1 VSLEAFIEAGLYD
14 PAAPNA
20 AERRELLEHLLG
32 RGFNSEDLVAAATRI
47 IQITGLAV
55 ALTRPLGPRVSL
67 AALAERCEASV
78 EELASVRTALGFAV
92 AAEDLPDVPD
102 TFVQDFA
109 LYRLACE
116 QYGREPTLAF
126 ARVLGAAVITITEA
140 ARELFTSP
148 LREASASEVQI
159 SQANEIG
166 IAAWDNLRSL
176 LGHLMVERTAR
187 DIWFEDELLKGDLT
201 MAVAFVD
208 LVGSTAWA
216 VESSSAAHAA
226 AVSRFELTAA
236 QLAAIHGGRVVK
248 FIGDEAM
255 VVAKDPVAATTIAS
269 RLCAA
274 TAEDSTLPAARGA
287 VGYGTVTARGGDY
300 FGTLVNLTSRATKA
314 AAPNTVVVT
323 SEVAQHLDPGSWSLS
338 EPRPVVL
345 RGIAAAVELVEV
357 DPIQSDDL

>member
-1 VSLEAFIEAGLYD
+1 MSLEAFVEAGLYD

-20 AERRELLEHLLG
+20 AERLELLEHLLG
-32 RGFNSEDLVAAATRI
+32 RGFSAEDLVAAGKRV
-47 IQITGLAV
+47 IQMTGLAV
-55 ALTRPLGPRVSL
+55 ALTRPMPPRVSL
-67 AALAERCEASV
+67 ADLAERCEASV
-78 EELASVRTALGFAV
+78 EELSAVRTALGFPA
-92 AAEDLPDVPD
+92 AAEDVPDVPD

-116 QYGREPTLAF
+116 QYGREATLAF
-126 ARVLGAAVITITEA
+126 GRVLGVAVITITEA
-140 ARELFTSP
+140 ARELFTSQ
-148 LREASASEVQI
+148 LREASASELQI

-166 IAAWDNLRSL
+166 VAAWDNLRSM

-187 DIWFEDELLKGDLT
+187 DIWFEDELIKGDLT
-201 MAVAFVD
+201 LAVAFVD
-208 LVGSTAWA
+208 LVGSTTWA
-216 VESSSAAHAA
+216 VERSPAAYAA

-269 RLCAA
+269 KLCAA
-274 TAEDSTLPAARGA
+274 TAEDATLPAARGA
-287 VGYGTVTARGGDY
+287 VGYGTVTARDGDY
-300 FGTLVNLTSRATKA
+300 FGTLVNLTARATKA

-323 SEVAQHLDPGSWSLS
+323 REVAHHLDPRSWSLS
-338 EPRPVVL
+338 QPRPVVL
-345 RGIAAAVELVEV
+345 KGIATAVELVEV